1 MPTSNGLEQED
12 GGRGVVD
19 SRKVFSIKQ
28 EVGHFRQSMD
38 SDVNASKV
46 EKILKDSLDSIPSP
60 SSSVKIQTMDRKVC
74 LRCKGK
80 TLLVI
85 VNKCF

>member
-1 MPTSNGLEQED
+1 MELLPTSNGLEQED

-46 EKILKDSLDSIPSP
+46 EKIL
-60 SSSVKIQTMDRKVC
+60 
-74 LRCKGK
+74 
-80 TLLVI
+80 
-85 VNKCF
+85 